1 MIYMKKTVELL
12 DRCRSKSATGKLF
25 MMIMGL
31 LVQCI
36 LLTQTL
42 SAQNLS
48 VTGQIL
54 NHEGNP
60 IPFASILVVG
70 ASGGVQSDENGKFVL
85 TVPSSAILSI
95 SASGYISQEINLDG
109 RTNLVVTLQPQS
121 ALEQVVVVGYGT
133 QRRKDVTGSIV
144 SVDERV
150 IREVPAAS
158 LDKALQGRI
167 SGVQIQAAS
176 NQPGGATQIRIRGI
190 RSISGS
196 NDPFIVLDGIP
207 FEGNLNDINSED
219 ISSLDVLKDASATA
233 IYGSRGANGVILI
246 TTKRGRSGKPSITYS
261 GYHGIG
267 KAFNLFPVFDA
278 TEYQAMRNTSTWG
291 QGYLPA
297 EIDGMAN
304 GTNTNWQ
311 KEMYQNANRSDHNI
325 SVAGGSNGTTYSLG
339 AGYFNETTLMPGESF
354 KRITARATL
363 DIKLSDRA
371 KVGLTS
377 LTNYSLV
384 EGSQFVSGAAMFSL
398 LAITPLTTPRNPD
411 GTINTI
417 PWGNL
422 DDVNGSSRYSPL
434 YLKENQDTWVD
445 QNRRIRNFTTIY
457 GEYEIIKG
465 FKYRINAGVNIA
477 QSRIATFVPAD
488 EFPIAPSYF
497 RPAQG
502 NQASVNNSEALSY
515 TIENLLYYDKK
526 VGDHRFN
533 FTGLYSTQKDQSN
546 NTYIRKDSI
555 DANFVK
561 WYNLA
566 MSQPVSS
573 LNTLLGGNE
582 TSSGLIS
589 YMARLNYVFRDKY
602 MLTATVRRDGSSRL
616 AEGNKWFTYPAVSL
630 GWNISDEDFM
640 MNFGWINSL
649 KLRAGYGVTSNQ
661 AVAPYSSLGRVS
673 NSSGTNTIISY
684 NWGQD
689 QIVTGYSLT
698 SLPNTALK
706 WEFSQNYNLG
716 IDFSLLNNRLSGS
729 IDVYK
734 VYTDNILYSVTLPVT
749 SGVAGGYTTN
759 VGEMSNKGIEIMLSS
774 VNIENPKGFSWYT
787 DFNIYSNKNR
797 IEYLSANV
805 ERDIANQLHKGYS
818 MTAIYDYNKLGIWQT
833 HEAAEAA
840 IYNSIPGQL
849 KLEDVNKDGVINEAD
864 RKVIGDGDA
873 KWQGGLTNRFT
884 FKGFDLGIVLTGRFG
899 GKLVSMIHQPNAGY
913 LTAMDGRRNQLK
925 VDYWTPDNPS
935 NWFPAPQTSISP
947 VSDAWRTLG
956 YYDASY
962 VKLRNISLGYTFSKG
977 VVDYLKVQ
985 SIRLY
990 FNADNLAVLYSP
1002 FYKQTEIDP
1011 EGTGT
1016 GYQGVGSNYNL
1027 RNNNNGNG
1035 FVTIGLTT
1043 PSRKTFTLGAVVK
1056 F

>member
-1 MIYMKKTVELL
+1 MKKTVELL
-12 DRCRSKSATGKLF
+12 NYCRGKLA
-25 MMIMGL
+25 INKRYLVIVL
-31 LVQCI
+31 LMQSF

-42 SAQNLS
+42 SAQNIT
-48 VTGQIL
+48 VTGQVLSQDRGAIS
-54 NHEGNP
+54 
-60 IPFASILVVG
+60 FASIVVKG
-70 ASGGVQSDENGKFVL
+70 ATGGVQSDENGWFSI
-85 TVPSSAILSI
+85 TVAPNAILTF
-95 SASGYISQEINLDG
+95 SAAGYASQDINVENKTTLS
-109 RTNLVVTLQPQS
+109 VTLQLQS
-121 ALEQVVVVGYGT
+121 SLDEVVVVGYGT
-133 QRRKDVTGSIV
+133 QRKKDVTGSIV
-144 SVDERV
+144 SVDEKI

-158 LDKALQGRI
+158 LDKALQGRVP
-167 SGVQIQAAS
+167 GMQIQTAS
-176 NQPGGATQIRIRGI
+176 NQPGGATQIRIRGV

-219 ISSLDVLKDASATA
+219 IASLDVLKDASATA

-246 TTKRGRSGKPSITYS
+246 STKRGKTGKPSITYN

-278 TEYQAMRNTSTWG
+278 TEYQAMRNASTWG
-291 QGYLPA
+291 QGYLA
-297 EIDGMAN
+297 NEIQGIAD

-311 KEMYQNANRSDHNI
+311 EEMYQNANRSDHNI
-325 SVAGGSNGTTYSLG
+325 SIAGGNNGTNYSLG

-354 KRITARATL
+354 KRFTARATL
-363 DIKLSDRA
+363 DIKLSNKA

-377 LTNYSLV
+377 LTNYSIT

-398 LAITPLTTPRNPD
+398 LAITPLTRPYNPD
-411 GTINTI
+411 GSINTI

-422 DDVNGSSRYSPL
+422 DDVNGSSRYSPV
-434 YLKENQDTWVD
+434 YLKNNNNWVD
-445 QNRRIRNFTTIY
+445 ENRRIRNFTTLY

-465 FKYRINAGVNIA
+465 LKYRINAGVNIA

-488 EFPIAPSYF
+488 EFPTAPSYF

-502 NQASVNNSEALSY
+502 NQASVNNSESLSY
-515 TIENLLYYDKK
+515 TIENLLYYDKTI
-526 VGDHRFN
+526 GEHRFG
-533 FTGLYSTQKDQSN
+533 FTGLYSTQKDQNN

-561 WYNLA
+561 WYNLS

-582 TSSGLIS
+582 FASGLIS
-589 YMARLNYVFRDKY
+589 YMARLNYAFKDRY
-602 MLTATVRRDGSSRL
+602 LLTATIRRDGSSRL
-616 AEGNKWFTYPAVSL
+616 AKGNQWFTYPAISL

-640 MNFGWINSL
+640 LKYHWINNL
-649 KLRAGYGVTSNQ
+649 KLRAGYGITSNQ

-673 NSSGTNTIISY
+673 NSSGNNTVISY

-698 SLPNTALK
+698 TLPNRTLE
-706 WEFSQNYNLG
+706 WEFSTNYNVG
-716 IDFSLLNNRLSGS
+716 VDFTILDNRLSGS
-729 IDVYK
+729 IDYYS

-759 VGEMSNKGIEIMLSS
+759 VGEMSNKGIEISLSS
-774 VNIENPKGFSWYT
+774 QNIVNKNGFSWYT
-787 DFNIYSNKNR
+787 DFNIFSNKNR

-818 MTAIYDYNKLGIWQT
+818 MTAIYDYNKLGIWQL
-833 HEAAEAA
+833 HEANEAA
-840 IYNSIPGQL
+840 AYGSIPGQL
-849 KLEDVNKDGVINEAD
+849 KLEDVNKDGVINEQD
-864 RKVIGDGDA
+864 RKVLGDGDA

-884 FKGFDLGIVLTGRFG
+884 YKGFDLGIVLTGRFG
-899 GKLVSMIHQPNAGY
+899 GTLVSMIHQPNAGY
-913 LTAMDGRRNQLK
+913 ITAMDGRRNQLK
-925 VDYWTPDNPS
+925 VDYWTPNNPS
-935 NWFPAPQTSISP
+935 NWFPAPQTQISP

-977 VVDYLKVQ
+977 IVNYLKAE

-990 FNADNLAVLYSP
+990 VNADNLGVLYSP
-1002 FYKQTEIDP
+1002 FFKQTGVDP

-1027 RNNNNGNG
+1027 RNNNQGNG

-1043 PSRKTFTLGAVVK
+1043 PSRKTFTFGAIVK